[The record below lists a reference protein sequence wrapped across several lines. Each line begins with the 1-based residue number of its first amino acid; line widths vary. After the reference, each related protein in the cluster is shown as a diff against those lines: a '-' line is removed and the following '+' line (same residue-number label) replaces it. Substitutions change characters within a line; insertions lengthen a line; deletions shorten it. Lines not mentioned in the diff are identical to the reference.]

1 MTSCFVSRIRIHCKY
16 SSQWWHRE
24 SSFNIVASF
33 FNYCLRIGTKDS
45 RWLFQLR
52 QFSTNMSYSMAFPQF
67 WVWNPR
73 TILLINILNWLVP
86 SHSSMDSWNLSICT
100 WSIICRVQNTWP
112 HNSTKRLLLRSLHT
126 FLTLQIR
133 LEIKS
138 SHFSISCIL
147 LTSLIWISL
156 ICKYFSL
163 CNNQNYGIIQAGIQW
178 GYKCLHPDRD

>member
-1 MTSCFVSRIRIHCKY
+1 MVTPRVLFQYSCQLFQLLFKNRD
-16 SSQWWHRE
+16 E
-24 SSFNIVASF
+24 S
-33 FNYCLRIGTKDS
+33 S

-52 QFSTNMSYSMAFPQF
+52 QFSDKYVLFNGFPQF

-100 WSIICRVQNTWP
+100 WSIICRLQNTWP

>member
-100 WSIICRVQNTWP
+100 WSIICRLQNTWP
-112 HNSTKRLLLRSLHT
+112 HKEVITTFTPYIPHT
-126 FLTLQIR
+126 SDKIGNK
-133 LEIKS
+133 I
-138 SHFSISCIL
+138 
-147 LTSLIWISL
+147 ISL
-156 ICKYFSL
+156 LYFL
-163 CNNQNYGIIQAGIQW
+163 YPPHFFDMDFTN
-178 GYKCLHPDRD
+178 L